1 MSKTFD
7 LLGLGAAAVDHLL
20 YVPEYPAADTKATAL
35 RSTQQCGGLAA
46 TALVAAARLGAR
58 CAYAGVL
65 GNDDASAFVAQAMTA
80 EGIDL
85 SHVIRLP
92 NGGPVHSTIIVGA
105 APPTRNIFTVFPE
118 ITGAHPALPSQALIE
133 SACVLHIDHLGV
145 EGMLRAAR
153 IARAAGVA
161 IVSDLEKATAPNFD
175 GLLALVDHV
184 VMSEGFAIELT
195 AGADAE
201 AAARALW
208 TPGRR
213 AVVVTCGERGCVF
226 TTDGV
231 SVHRQAAPRVK
242 VVDTTGC
249 GDVFHGI
256 YGAMLARGESID
268 TCVRIAT
275 LGAALKAT
283 KPGAQSGAPTWAEIS
298 AAH

>member
-1 MSKTFD
+1 MSAPFD
-7 LLGLGAAAVDHLL
+7 LLGLGAAAIDHLL
-20 YVPEYPAADTKATAL
+20 YVPDYPAADTKITVV
-35 RSTQQCGGLAA
+35 RSAQQCGGLAA

-65 GNDDASAFVAQAMTA
+65 GRDDASAFVAQALTA

-105 APPTRNIFTVFPE
+105 APPTRNIFTLFPE
-118 ITGAHPALPSQALIE
+118 ITGAHPEHPSEALIV
-133 SACVLHIDHLGV
+133 STRVLHIDHLGV
-145 EGMLRAAR
+145 DGMLRAAR

-161 IVSDLEKATAPNFD
+161 IVSDLEKASAPNFD

-195 AGADAE
+195 ASIDAD

-208 TPGRR
+208 TPARR
-213 AVVVTCGERGCVF
+213 AVVVTCGDRGCVF
-226 TTDGV
+226 TTDGIT
-231 SVHRQAAPRVK
+231 VHRQAAPRVT

-256 YGAMLARGESID
+256 YGAMLARGESVD
-268 TCVRIAT
+268 TCVRVAT
-275 LGAALKAT
+275 IGAALKAT

-298 AAH
+298 AAL